1 MNIKENK
8 SYRSKLVKTI
18 VESFIEEHLFDQ
30 TCNVKQE
37 LQNMLDSNLK
47 FETKASNFETKLDSN
62 LKFETKASD
71 FQTKNEYNFG
81 EISFKDENGTT
92 RAVHVTITQN

>member
-1 MNIKENK
+1 MNNQENK

-18 VESFIEEHLFDQ
+18 VESFIEEHLFDH

-47 FETKASNFETKLDSN
+47 FETKASDFENKN
-62 LKFETKASD
+62 D
-71 FQTKNEYNFG
+71 FNFG
-81 EISFKDENGTT
+81 EISFKDENGKT
-92 RAVHVTITQN
+92 RVVHVTITQNNQK

>member
-1 MNIKENK
+1 MNNQENK
-8 SYRSKLVKTI
+8 SHRSKLVKTI

-47 FETKASNFETKLDSN
+47 FETKAS
-62 LKFETKASD
+62 D

-92 RAVHVTITQN
+92 RVVHVIITSKNQK